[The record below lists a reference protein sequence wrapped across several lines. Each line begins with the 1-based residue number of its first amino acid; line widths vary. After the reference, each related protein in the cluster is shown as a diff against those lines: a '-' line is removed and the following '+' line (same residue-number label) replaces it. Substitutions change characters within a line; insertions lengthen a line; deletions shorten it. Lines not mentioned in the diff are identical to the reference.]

1 MSELTDTAKERPPR
15 RVSLDLA
22 RLLAVYAIVWI
33 HTPRSEM
40 LTGAT
45 SLARFAIPFFVFAAI
60 FFVFESLRRHP
71 ERTFARYFRSRFLR
85 IYVPFLA
92 WSGIYLLF
100 KGAKSLLL
108 PEQPNEY
115 PGIEILWIGS
125 FYHLWFMP
133 FILAV
138 SLVAFLV
145 AKMVLPWRR
154 LGQIVAMLC
163 WAVAILLASLP
174 LPMTPSEASR
184 EYLFLIFNATP
195 AVLMGI
201 GLAILSGPLSKLF
214 EHRGATLFGL
224 LLFLGATVAVF
235 CLGRGRLLETFA
247 GLGFM
252 LISLAPLQSASLA
265 RFAKLGRLAYGIFLS
280 HLLLIKVAEAVA
292 SKIKISTSWEV
303 DLGIF
308 LLAVVGSTFLA
319 WLLSRSSRTRWLVT

>member
-1 MSELTDTAKERPPR
+1 MTELTDTAKERPAR
-15 RVSLDLA
+15 RVAFDLG
-22 RLLAVYAIVWI
+22 RLAAIYAIVWI

-40 LTGAT
+40 LAGTT
-45 SLARFAIPFFVFAAI
+45 SLGRFAIPFFVFAAI

-71 ERTFARYFRSRFLR
+71 ERTFGQYCKSRLLR

-108 PEQPNEY
+108 PDQPNEY
-115 PGIEILWIGS
+115 PGIELLWKGS

-133 FILAV
+133 FILMV

-145 AKMVLPWRR
+145 AKMVSPRR
-154 LGQIVAMLC
+154 HWCPIVALLC
-163 WAVAILLASLP
+163 FVAAVLLASLP

-201 GLAILSGPLSKLF
+201 SLAILSGPAGKLF

-224 LLFLGATVAVF
+224 LLFLGTMFGVF
-235 CLGRGRLLETFA
+235 YLGRGRLPETFA

-252 LISLAPLQSASLA
+252 FMSLASMRTTWVV
-265 RFAKLGRLAYGIFLS
+265 RFARLGRLAYGIFLS

-292 SKIKISTSWEV
+292 SKIRVSTSWEV

-308 LLAVVGSTFLA
+308 LFAALGSTLLA
-319 WLLSRSSRTRWLVT
+319 WVLSQWSPTRWLVA

>member
-1 MSELTDTAKERPPR
+1 MAESTATANEQPPR
-15 RVSLDLA
+15 RVAFDLG
-22 RLLAVYAIVWI
+22 RLLAAYAIVWL
-33 HTPRSEM
+33 HTPRSET
-40 LTGAT
+40 LAGTT
-45 SLARFAIPFFVFAAI
+45 SLARFAVPFFVFAAV
-60 FFVFESLRRHP
+60 FFVFDSLRRHP
-71 ERTFARYFRSRFLR
+71 ERTFAHYFKSRLLR

-115 PGIEILWIGS
+115 PGIELLWIGS

-133 FILAV
+133 FILVA
-138 SLVAFLV
+138 SLAAFLV

-154 LGQIVAMLC
+154 SGPIVAMLSFVA
-163 WAVAILLASLP
+163 AVLLALAP

-184 EYLFLIFNATP
+184 EYTFLIFNAIP

-201 GLAILSGPLSKLF
+201 SLAILSVPLGKLF
-214 EHRGATLFGL
+214 EHHRAVLFGL
-224 LLFLGATVAVF
+224 LLFLGTSVAIF

-252 LISLAPLQSASLA
+252 LVSLAPFQTTWAA

-280 HLLLIKVAEAVA
+280 HLLFIKVAEAVA
-292 SKIKISTSWEV
+292 SKLRISAGWEL

-308 LLAVVGSTFLA
+308 LFAALASTLLA
-319 WLLSRSSRTRWLVT
+319 WTLSQWSTTRWLVA